1 MAVAER
7 TRLAS
12 RLRRRRE
19 ELGISR
25 RTLARLAGV
34 TEYRA
39 WAAEHPEH
47 HLEVNRRE
55 LVQTL
60 NAALDVVTEEGVPV
74 ELQPISRREALER
87 LLKVTRLVNEALAAP
102 SRTRSNE
109 FLQVALDVAAYGER
123 QR

>member
-34 TEYRA
+34 TEYRV

-47 HLEVNRRE
+47 HVEVNRRE

-60 NAALDVVTEEGVPV
+60 NTALDVVTEEGVPV